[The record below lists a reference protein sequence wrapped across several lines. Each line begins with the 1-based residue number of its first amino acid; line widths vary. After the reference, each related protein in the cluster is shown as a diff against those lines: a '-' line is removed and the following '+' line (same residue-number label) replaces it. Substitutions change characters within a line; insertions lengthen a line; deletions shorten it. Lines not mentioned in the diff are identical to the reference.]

1 MGDYF
6 MLDTLTL
13 KFWEPFFK
21 AVKINNDCP
30 VKVVYGCPEG
40 KTSIIHDDISKAEN
54 VLVYGMTGSGKS
66 VFLHTFIKGVSMF
79 NTVEDVKLVL
89 VDPKRVEFNQYKNS
103 ELLLC
108 PIINNGDELLAK
120 TKELIN
126 ECNKRKETIRDNNF
140 EATRK
145 KNNQHFPYIL
155 LVIDEYAV
163 IANKELNN
171 GLLELMKDGFKY
183 GIHVVLSTQRISSW
197 VADIDFFKSFKTII
211 CQANYDEKE
220 TRKLIVDYVELKGSG
235 DSLVLRDGELTR
247 TQCLY
252 TSYNEDFSV

>member
-1 MGDYF
+1 

-13 KFWEPFFK
+13 KFWKPFFR

-30 VKVVYGCPEG
+30 VKVVYGCQKG
-40 KTSIIHDDISKAEN
+40 QTSIIHDDISKAEN
-54 VLVYGMTGSGKS
+54 VLVYGRTGSGKS

-79 NTVEDVKLVL
+79 NTVEDVRFVL
-89 VDPKRVEFNQYKNS
+89 VDSKRVEFNQYKNS

-126 ECNKRKETIRDNNF
+126 ECNKRKETIGDNDF

-183 GIHVVLSTQRISSW
+183 GIHVILSTQRISSW
-197 VADIDFFKSFKTII
+197 VADINFFKSFKTII

-220 TRKLIVDYVELKGSG
+220 TRKLIGDYVELEGSG
-235 DSLVLRDGELTR
+235 DSLVLRDGGLTR
-247 TQCLY
+247 TQGLY